1 MRGIGRMPSASMAVA
16 CIALLV
22 ALGGVGV
29 AATRLPANSVG
40 TVQLRANAVNSAK
53 VKNGSLRAVDFAPGQ
68 LSTGGAG
75 TSSAPGAQGP
85 PGPKGDRGPK
95 GDPGPAGPSN
105 AYFDTNAG
113 PVTLDFGP
121 LQRVA
126 TVRAPDPGK
135 YVLWAKANFHADAS
149 HTNSTSSAC
158 VLGTSDTNQFD
169 NAWTLVAPNA
179 VGSVA
184 LMSAQSFDVATS
196 VNLYCNV
203 SGLSTVTD
211 IKVAAIKVG
220 ELATSTG

>member
-1 MRGIGRMPSASMAVA
+1 MRGFGRLPSASMVVA

-40 TVQLRANAVNSAK
+40 PVQLRANAVSSAK
-53 VKNGSLRAVDFAPGQ
+53 VKNGSLRAIDFAPGQ
-68 LSTGGAG
+68 LKTGGSGANG
-75 TSSAPGAQGP
+75 ATGAQGP

-95 GDPGPAGPSN
+95 GDPGPTGPSN

-113 PVTLDFGP
+113 PVTLNFGP

-126 TVRAPDPGK
+126 TVRAAEPGK

-149 HTNSTSSAC
+149 HTNATSSTC
-158 VLGTSDTNQFD
+158 VLGRADTDQFD
-169 NAWTLVAPNA
+169 NAWVLVAPNA
-179 VGSVA
+179 TGSVA

-203 SGLSTVTD
+203 SGLSTVGD
-211 IKVAAIKVG
+211 IKLAAIKVG
-220 ELATSTG
+220 ALTTSTG

>member
-1 MRGIGRMPSASMAVA
+1 MRGFRRMPSAGMVVA

-40 TVQLRANAVNSAK
+40 TLQLRANAVNSAK

-68 LSTGGAG
+68 LTTGGAG
-75 TSSAPGAQGP
+75 ASGAQGP

-95 GDPGPAGPSN
+95 GDPGPPGPSN
-105 AYFDTNAG
+105 AYFDTNNG
-113 PVTLDFGP
+113 PVTLNFGP

-158 VLGTSDTNQFD
+158 VLGTSDSNQFD
-169 NAWTLVAPNA
+169 SAWTLVAPNA

-220 ELATSTG
+220 ALATSTG